1 MLVYNGGVMNMKR
14 VKLRNGFRKQVLKL
28 MIVVVV
34 VGSSFVFSFKYFYE
48 QIDLK
53 MDDTVYLNSLV
64 KDSFSNYNFTDLKRL
79 SSTEFLLKYSFGIDT
94 YKTGVEDVV
103 MLPAVKT
110 ETDGDTLKSNT
121 PVVYIFNTH
130 QTEGYKSNLLES
142 FNINNTV
149 YLASHILGEYLND
162 LGIGVVV
169 EENSIVDV
177 LNTNGWKYGKSYK
190 ASRVL
195 MEEAY
200 KNNPTLNFFVD
211 LHRDSAS
218 YERTHI
224 EIEGVCYAKVLFVV
238 GLEHDGY
245 EENLKLAKIL
255 NEKIKVKYPGLS
267 RGVLEKKGPGV
278 NGIYN
283 QDFNK
288 NTILIEVGGQYNYIE
303 EVNNTLKIISQ
314 VIYEY
319 LNEYEKE
326 K

>member
-1 MLVYNGGVMNMKR
+1 MKR

-28 MIVVVV
+28 VIVVVV

-64 KDSFSNYNFTDLKRL
+64 RDSFSNYNFTDLKRL

>member
-1 MLVYNGGVMNMKR
+1 MNMKR

-28 MIVVVV
+28 VIVVVV

>member
-1 MLVYNGGVMNMKR
+1 MNMKR

-28 MIVVVV
+28 VIVVVV

-64 KDSFSNYNFTDLKRL
+64 RDSFSNYNFTDLKRL

-255 NEKIKVKYPGLS
+255 NEKIKLKYPGLS